1 MYAQP
6 DKQREREMVKVRS
19 QRFRF
24 VSEKSNQGVEA
35 ALWLVK
41 ERKDLE

>member
-1 MYAQP
+1 
-6 DKQREREMVKVRS
+6 MVKVRS
-19 QRFRF
+19 QRFRL
-24 VSEKSNQGVEA
+24 VSEKSNQSGEA